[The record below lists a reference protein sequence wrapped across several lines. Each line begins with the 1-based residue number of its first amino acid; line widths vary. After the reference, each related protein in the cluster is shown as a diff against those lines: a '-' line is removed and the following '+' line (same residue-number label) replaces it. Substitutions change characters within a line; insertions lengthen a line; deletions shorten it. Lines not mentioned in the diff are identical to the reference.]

1 MHWTWGTWAPA
12 LYLEEH
18 SLWLS
23 KDLTNLLTK
32 VLGGYDSEKGR
43 DSPLKGNI
51 NSLELQ
57 THCWKLYSFHYG
69 GTGFWWRGNEKILK
83 VFERT

>member
-1 MHWTWGTWAPA
+1 MQWTWGTWAPA

-43 DSPLKGNI
+43 DSPLKGLFRVTDP
-51 NSLELQ
+51 SLEAVL
-57 THCWKLYSFHYG
+57 LPL
-69 GTGFWWRGNEKILK
+69 WWHWLL
-83 VFERT
+83 VERQ